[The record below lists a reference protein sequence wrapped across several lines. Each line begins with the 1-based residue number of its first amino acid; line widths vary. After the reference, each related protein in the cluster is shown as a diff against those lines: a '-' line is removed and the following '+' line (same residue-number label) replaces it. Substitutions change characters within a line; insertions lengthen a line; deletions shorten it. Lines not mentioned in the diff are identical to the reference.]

1 MKDIQLMNLYPE
13 EHQLDFVSVVRTGI
27 LKDGS
32 VKINYG
38 MNTHFTRRF
47 ITYKFEGYPE
57 VYTIN
62 LMTDESTPAQMDKL
76 FLSMVEYIQQQLI
89 TVDKETY
96 LDLTDE
102 GLEFYNF
109 WINKFKGI
117 KENVK

>member
-1 MKDIQLMNLYPE
+1 MAHNFSEIYQNNNMDIDENLVNFKDENLVNFKDENSRYFIPE
-13 EHQLDFVSVVRTGI
+13 QQDFNKLD
-27 LKDGS
+27 
-32 VKINYG
+32 
-38 MNTHFTRRF
+38 
-47 ITYKFEGYPE
+47 
-57 VYTIN
+57 N